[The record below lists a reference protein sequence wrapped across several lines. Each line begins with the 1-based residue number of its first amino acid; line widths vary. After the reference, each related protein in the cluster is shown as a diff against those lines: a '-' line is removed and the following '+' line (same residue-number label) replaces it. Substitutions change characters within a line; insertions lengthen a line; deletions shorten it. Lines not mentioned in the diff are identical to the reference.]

1 MPALLRSFSVLS
13 ALATLVVASPAAYAG
28 DGSWAGTR
36 SREAF
41 VSDTNQARVNHDRRV
56 YQVSSGLTQV
66 AQQWAEWM
74 ARHHRLEHNP
84 NLETQVHN
92 WQDIGEN
99 IGDGQAES
107 PIHRAFMHDQYHRD
121 NILSPDYTQVGIGTA
136 RDSSGRLY
144 VDEVFRRPS

>member
-1 MPALLRSFSVLS
+1 VPVPLRTFFVLLSLLTIATGTSS
-13 ALATLVVASPAAYAG
+13 AFAG
-28 DGSWAGTR
+28 DAPWAGAR
-36 SREAF
+36 SRQAF
-41 VSDTNQARVNHDRRV
+41 VSDTNHARVNHDRHV
-56 YQVSSGLTQV
+56 YQVSSDLTQI
-66 AQQWAEWM
+66 AKQWAQWM

-92 WQDIGEN
+92 WQDLGEN
-99 IGDGQAES
+99 IGCGQSEA

-136 RDSSGRLY
+136 RDSDGRLY

>member
-1 MPALLRSFSVLS
+1 VPVCRRSFF
-13 ALATLVVASPAAYAG
+13 TLVSLVSIITGATSAFSGDAA
-28 DGSWAGTR
+28 WAGIR
-36 SREAF
+36 SRQAF

>member
-1 MPALLRSFSVLS
+1 MPVSSRFSFACLSLFTIALGTTSV
-13 ALATLVVASPAAYAG
+13 YAG
-28 DGSWAGTR
+28 DAPWAGTR
-36 SREAF
+36 SRQAF
-41 VSDTNQARVNHDRRV
+41 VTDTNHARVNHDRRV
-56 YQVSSGLTQV
+56 YQVSSDLTHI
-66 AQQWAEWM
+66 AQQWAQWM

-92 WQDIGEN
+92 WQELGEN
-99 IGDGQAES
+99 IGCGQSER